1 MKTSKSILIA
11 CSLILPVLFGGW
23 GSVGHKIINTNITS
37 CFPST
42 MSYFTSWSSSLASH
56 ASDADSRKS
65 KDKTEGPKHYIDI
78 ENFSGWVSTGW
89 LPRPYDSAV
98 VVYGS
103 TLLTAE
109 GWLPWATLK
118 TVDSLTSLF
127 KAKNYTQAALVA
139 ADLGHY
145 VGDGHQPLHI
155 TNNYDGDE
163 TGQSGVH
170 SRYET
175 DMIKTNQSLL
185 VYDPIPAT
193 YISDKASF
201 VFDYINQNHKYV
213 DSIMIADKAGTL
225 WGSCGAFTIKFL
237 QEASYKTA
245 SLIYTAWVDAG
256 SPDMTVG
263 VENENN
269 RTLNKEMTLSA
280 FPNPFNPDVTIEYAI
295 PESVAQNGSNMNVSV
310 YSQLGELVTT
320 LANAP
325 ATAGI
330 SRVHF
335 NGSRLSS
342 GVYYVVLKSGAQMT
356 TKKIAL
362 MK

>member
-1 MKTSKSILIA
+1 MKTSRPILVA
-11 CSLILPVLFGGW
+11 CALILPLLVGGW
-23 GSVGHKIINTNITS
+23 GSVGHNIINSNITK
-37 CFPST
+37 CFPSS

-65 KDKTEGPKHYIDI
+65 SDKTEAPKHYIDL
-78 ENFSGWVSTGW
+78 ENFSGWASNGW
-89 LPRPYDSAV
+89 LPMTYDSAV
-98 VVYGS
+98 TVYGS
-103 TLLTAE
+103 TLLTSD

-118 TVDSLTSLF
+118 TVDSLTALF
-127 KAKNYTQAALVA
+127 KAKNYTQAVLIA

-155 TNNYDGDE
+155 TANYDGDL

-175 DMIKTNQSLL
+175 TMIKSYQSSL
-185 VYDPIPAT
+185 VYDAIPAT
-193 YISDKASF
+193 YIADKAAF
-201 VFDYINQNHKYV
+201 VMNYINADYKYV

-225 WGSCGAFTIKFL
+225 WASTGAFTIKLL
-237 QEASYKTA
+237 QNASYKTA

-256 SPDMTVG
+256 SPDMTTGIEGAKNQIVD
-263 VENENN
+263 
-269 RTLNKEMTLSA
+269 KEMTLSA
-280 FPNPFNPDVTIEYAI
+280 YPNPFNPDVTIEYSI
-295 PESVAQNGSNMNVSV
+295 PESVANNGNMNVSV
-310 YSQLGELVTT
+310 YSPLGELVTT
-320 LANAP
+320 LADAP
-325 ATAGI
+325 AASGS
-330 SRVHF
+330 SRLHF
-335 NGSRLSS
+335 NGSHLSS